1 MAADNSQDYRIN
13 ADCYTRQKK
22 QQTLTDDDLPTISEE
37 WKTHARLMLCDIF
50 KGTWLMSSQ
59 EFPFYQNRAI
69 PTISIQNNLLYCI
82 TNVTNS
88 ISRGLGSNIAISQPT
103 CQLRM

>member
-37 WKTHARLMLCDIF
+37 WKTHARLMLCDI
-50 KGTWLMSSQ
+50 LS
-59 EFPFYQNRAI
+59 
-69 PTISIQNNLLYCI
+69 
-82 TNVTNS
+82 
-88 ISRGLGSNIAISQPT
+88 GLG
-103 CQLRM
+103 